1 MCTAEE
7 TEPTSGG
14 YSVGEPCMYAEDCAE
29 GLTCQRYQDENGND
43 QNACAEID
51 DTGDNEDH
59 VASGHCDNIGWESN
73 DSGRREWCEDKCVT
87 AGGQMK
93 IEDTDRGTTKES
105 CSVYNDDG
113 NVDSETCTYIITR
126 YNSEE
131 CDTECQPFGGV
142 WDAMNEVCDWSD
154 DMSDLGN
161 CHELLREYGGCNT
174 SCAPTGYMAYNS
186 ETNMDE
192 CTWDNLEANTLV
204 IDYEDPEEMY
214 AGEDEHCGHT
224 VTTTGED
231 EYIICMDGLVCQPVE
246 DSTATD
252 TYGYTMIC
260 VNDTTNYGEGA
271 AGEWHSNSTNATGF
285 NGTGY
290 WFSDFTWVS
299 ETGMLRGTWDYDS
312 SSYQSGTW
320 TFD

>member
-1 MCTAEE
+1 MNTNDFDASYLCCAC
-7 TEPTSGG
+7 GG
-14 YSVGEPCMYAEDCAE
+14 GSHG
-29 GLTCQRYQDENGND
+29 
-43 QNACAEID
+43 D

-73 DSGRREWCEDKCVT
+73 DSGRREWCEDKCVA
-87 AGGQMK
+87 AGGQME
-93 IEDTDRGTTKES
+93 ITDTDRGTTKES
-105 CSVYNDDG
+105 CSFYNDDG
-113 NVDSETCTYIITR
+113 DVDSQKCAYIITR

-154 DMSDLGN
+154 DMTDFGN

-192 CTWDNLEANTLV
+192 CTWDNLEPNTLV

-214 AGEDEHCGHT
+214 AGEDEHCGPT
-224 VTTTGED
+224 MITAD
-231 EYIICMDGLVCQPVE
+231 EEGYIMCMDGLVCQAVE
-246 DSTATD
+246 DPTATD

-260 VNDTTNYGEGA
+260 VNDTTNYGENA

-299 ETGMLRGTWDYDS
+299 ENGMMRGTWDYDS
-312 SSYQSGTW
+312 GSQESGTW